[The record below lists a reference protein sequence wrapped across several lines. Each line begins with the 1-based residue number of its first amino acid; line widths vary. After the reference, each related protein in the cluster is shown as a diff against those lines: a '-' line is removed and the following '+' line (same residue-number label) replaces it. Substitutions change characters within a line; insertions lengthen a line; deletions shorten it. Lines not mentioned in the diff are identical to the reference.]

1 MARVLNMK
9 GSMDDKKTK
18 EAALDA
24 AIDRKE
30 RQESELEIAERKITH
45 HTDGPV
51 TGFVMLMR
59 AMREV
64 AAGADPEVMGH
75 AVANQLA
82 YAGIDLDDPRTTF

>member
-1 MARVLNMK
+1 MK

-24 AIDRKE
+24 AIDREE
-30 RQESELEIAERKITH
+30 RQAKYQSAVEIAERKIVH
-45 HTDGPV
+45 RTDGPV